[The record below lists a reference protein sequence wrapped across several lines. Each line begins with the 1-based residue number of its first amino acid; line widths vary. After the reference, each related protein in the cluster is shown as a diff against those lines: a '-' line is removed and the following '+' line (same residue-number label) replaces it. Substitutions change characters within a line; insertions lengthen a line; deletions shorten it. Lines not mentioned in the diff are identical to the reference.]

1 MSEGSERIL
10 KNKQKLKSESEELNH
25 NNCLSSVLTF
35 SLSYMADCAFLKRFR
50 LPYPLPVSRIH
61 FKIKLI
67 DSPLKVNTDK
77 KRYFVKKE
85 TN

>member
-10 KNKQKLKSESEELNH
+10 KNKQKLQSESEELNH
-25 NNCLSSVLTF
+25 NCLSSVLTF